1 MNACTPLIPHTHKVH
16 AETECS
22 KAMAEFARIEE
33 QLSGVERY
41 AMKYLEEANAE
52 FAAAQL
58 RLAEVRIQETNLSLV
73 SLVFEVMAH
82 NIAYIHMHTSPLC
95 SQENIELAKKDW
107 ELSHLQSLREEEER
121 LAEVEDEDV
130 LLTYD
135 RPETANKVILRWRPS
150 TSTWEICSPTTN
162 HDPLSHA
169 ETENE
174 PKKESR
180 RYGFCKRENAG
191 EDSRR
196 SSPRVQYKSDSKH
209 THKAVHMGHTANL
222 SINTALDSVASANGT
237 RLHSPTLQSKM
248 DLNSSDHK
256 LLESGCRD
264 FKREH
269 KTPPLSKKGIKAA
282 RQKSPDVAS
291 NHVVDDDSISSRT
304 RQRSSHVNEE
314 VTSPNHK
321 YPTRHKFTGPNH

>member
-1 MNACTPLIPHTHKVH
+1 MFP
-16 AETECS
+16 S
-22 KAMAEFARIEE
+22 
-33 QLSGVERY
+33 
-41 AMKYLEEANAE
+41 
-52 FAAAQL
+52 
-58 RLAEVRIQETNLSLV
+58 
-73 SLVFEVMAH
+73 
-82 NIAYIHMHTSPLC
+82 

-162 HDPLSHA
+162 HDPLSLA

-174 PKKESR
+174 LRKESR

-196 SSPRVQYKSDSKH
+196 SSPRIQYKSDSKH
-209 THKAVHMGHTANL
+209 THKAVHGGHRANL
-222 SINTALDSVASANGT
+222 SINTAIDSVASANRT
-237 RLHSPTLQSKM
+237 SPCSPTLQSEM
-248 DLNSSDHK
+248 DLRHQSNSSDHK
-256 LLESGCRD
+256 FLESDCRD
-264 FKREH
+264 FKSEH
-269 KTPPLSKKGIKAA
+269 KTPPPSRKEIKAA
-282 RQKSPDVAS
+282 RQKSPDVSS
-291 NHVVDDDSISSRT
+291 NHVEADDSISSRT
-304 RQRSSHVNEE
+304 RQRSLHVNEE

-321 YPTRHKFTGPNH
+321 YPTRHKFTGPDH